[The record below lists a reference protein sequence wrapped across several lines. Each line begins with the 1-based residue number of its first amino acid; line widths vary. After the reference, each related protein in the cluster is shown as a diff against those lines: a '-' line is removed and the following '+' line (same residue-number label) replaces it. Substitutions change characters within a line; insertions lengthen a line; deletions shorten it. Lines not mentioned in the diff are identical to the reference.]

1 MKQATLTLAV
11 LILILQATPL
21 IAGEKLVL
29 STFESDPFVTTAV
42 RIIQEA
48 YKRSGIEAE
57 IRHYPGER
65 AVNMANHGKTDGE
78 VFRVAGIDK
87 QYKNLHMVPIAITGT
102 EIVVFSKAVNFQV
115 KGWDSLKPYKI
126 SFLKGFKM
134 AEAKTQ
140 GMKVFPTGAL
150 EALFKVLDKGRVD
163 IVIESRI
170 GGLSFIKK
178 YGFTGIKPLEPP
190 LETVKVYHYL
200 HKKHQYLVPRIT
212 KVLEE
217 MDSKGILKEIKQNVI
232 NEFF

>member
-1 MKQATLTLAV
+1 MKQTTLIL

-21 IAGEKLVL
+21 SATEKLVL
-29 STFESDPFVTTAV
+29 STFESDPFVTTAERIV
-42 RIIQEA
+42 REA
-48 YKRSGIEAE
+48 YKKISIELE
-57 IRHYPGER
+57 IHHFPGER
-65 AVNMANHGKTDGE
+65 AINMANYGETDGE
-78 VFRVAGIDK
+78 LFRIAGIDK
-87 QYKNLHMVPIAITGT
+87 QYKNLLMIPISVTGT
-102 EIVVFSKAVNFQV
+102 EIIVFSKTVNFPV

-134 AEAKTQ
+134 AETNTQ
-140 GMKVFPTGAL
+140 GMRVFPTGSL
-150 EALFKVLDKGRVD
+150 ETLFKVLDRGRVD

-170 GGLSFIKK
+170 GGLPVIKK

-217 MDSKGILKEIKQNVI
+217 MDNKGVLKQIKQNVI
-232 NEFF
+232 NEFLK